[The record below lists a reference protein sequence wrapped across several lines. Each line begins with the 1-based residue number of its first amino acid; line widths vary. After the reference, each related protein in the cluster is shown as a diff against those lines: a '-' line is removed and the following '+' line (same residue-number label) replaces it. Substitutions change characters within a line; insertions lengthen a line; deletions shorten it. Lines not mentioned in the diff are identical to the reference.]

1 MAVGGTTNTIVK
13 FTSSTTIGDT
23 DAPVVEV
30 SGTSGNTIVIGNT
43 SRTTANALF
52 EIYGTRGIMFPR
64 LTETQ
69 RNNLTVSAVDV
80 ALIVYQTD
88 GDEGLYIYK
97 SGGWVQII

>member
-1 MAVGGTTNTIVK
+1 
-13 FTSSTTIGDT
+13 
-23 DAPVVEV
+23 
-30 SGTSGNTIVIGNT
+30 
-43 SRTTANALF
+43 
-52 EIYGTRGIMFPR
+52 MFPR

-69 RNNLTVSAVDV
+69 RNGLTMSAVDV

>member
-1 MAVGGTTNTIVK
+1 VGGTLNTIVK
-13 FTSSTTIGDT
+13 FTSTGTIGDT
-23 DAPVVEV
+23 TTPIAEV
-30 SGTSGNTIVIGNT
+30 TGGTGNTIVVGQT
-43 SRTTANALF
+43 TRTTANAIF
-52 EIYGTRGIMFPR
+52 EIFGTRGIMFPR

-69 RNNLTVSAVDV
+69 RNGLTMSAVDV